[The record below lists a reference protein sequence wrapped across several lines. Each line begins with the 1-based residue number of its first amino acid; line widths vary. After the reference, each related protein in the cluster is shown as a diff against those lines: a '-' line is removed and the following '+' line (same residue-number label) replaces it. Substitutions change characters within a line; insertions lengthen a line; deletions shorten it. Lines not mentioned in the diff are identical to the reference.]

1 MNKNFHTKD
10 AMTISLFTVHI
21 GFLFSLLS
29 QTYCLI
35 LKMQNNCAVQNKNK
49 PSHFVYRC
57 TMVWFAMIWNKFLVQ
72 LYISFPEGSGAQMK
86 GFVDTLRLQGH
97 GVFNCNGNLKYNWT
111 NRIKACACILISIL
125 LNFLG
130 SRKILKITLVKVL

>member
-1 MNKNFHTKD
+1 MNKSFHTKD
-10 AMTISLFTVHI
+10 AMTISLFRVHI
-21 GFLFSLLS
+21 GFLFSLHS
-29 QTYCLI
+29 QKYCLI

-49 PSHFVYRC
+49 PSHLVYRC

-97 GVFNCNGNLKYNWT
+97 GVFNCNVHLRDFWQLE
-111 NRIKACACILISIL
+111 IQ
-125 LNFLG
+125 LNKQNKSMCMYININSSEL
-130 SRKILKITLVKVL
+130 SR